1 MSALRRY
8 EMLLP
13 QSFNDGTTVPR
24 EFFAEVLL
32 ELRSEFGAVSSET
45 QVIQGLWETQ
55 GAVFHDDLIR
65 VFVDVPDSPRNREFF
80 LRFKERLKQR
90 FQQLD
95 IWLTTYPIES
105 L

>member
-13 QSFNDGTTVPR
+13 QSFNDGTAVPR

-32 ELRSEFGAVSSET
+32 ELRSKFGAVSSET
-45 QVIQGLWETQ
+45 QVIQGLWESH
-55 GAVFHDDLIR
+55 GAVFHDT
-65 VFVDVPDSPRNREFF
+65 PRNREFF
-80 LRFKERLKQR
+80 LQLKERLKQR

-95 IWLTTYPIES
+95 MWLTTYPIES